1 MTSSSLPLY
10 IAIGLLM
17 VDSTIE
23 LSLISS
29 MVAWLHRRAGGSW
42 EVAYNDSSFSLHG
55 KPLHELVDQ
64 GHLSNGAAGTA
75 FVLVGTTGT
84 LVLLMRNR
92 PNLWRKGF
100 TKTLYMFWLIATVL
114 SAILT
119 LCALIFT
126 FLVTNTNSGLS
137 INLRYAST
145 LENQPYPNQVPYDL
159 GQWTPED
166 WFHAVLRL
174 DLVHK
179 SERDVISTWIAVM
192 RGSRYN
198 LIPMFVIGVAV
209 VVLALWDANNRRRK
223 TTDYR
228 GTMQVKEIQAI

>member
-29 MVAWLHRRAGGSW
+29 VVAWLHRRAGGSW
-42 EVAYNDSSFSLHG
+42 EVAYNNSSFSLHG

-92 PNLWRKGF
+92 SNLWRKGF

-137 INLRYAST
+137 INLRYASI
-145 LENQPYPNQVPYDL
+145 LKNQPYPNQVPYDL
-159 GQWTPED
+159 GQWTPEN

-174 DLVHK
+174 DLVHQ
-179 SERDVISTWIAVM
+179 SERDIISTWIAVM
-192 RGSRYN
+192 RGARYN

-228 GTMQVKEIQAI
+228 GTMQVKEIQTT